1 MQRMIAV
8 IAVLIGLMALSLF
21 AQNSLLDQGRAAMS
35 RNDDD
40 AAAALFEKAVAQNP
54 KSAEAHY
61 WLGSAYGSQ
70 AEKASIFGQASL
82 AGKTRDE
89 FEKAVELDPNHLDA
103 RFGLIQ
109 YYVFAPGIMGGSY
122 DKAFAQAAEIRKRD
136 PLMGH
141 RAAAFIYSNQ
151 KKTEGAKKEYL
162 DEVKEFP
169 NSARAHLDVGVFVYF
184 VGQNYKA
191 AADEYETALKL
202 DPAYMPSCFRAGQVT
217 VFYGDPARGEEL
229 LRKYLNYSPKE
240 NEPSLARAHYWLGRI
255 FEKQGKKAE
264 AKASY
269 AASLKLSPKQKDV
282 AEALKRVS

>member
-1 MQRMIAV
+1 MHRTIAV
-8 IAVLIGLMALSLF
+8 MIGLMALPLF
-21 AQNSLLDQGRAAMS
+21 AQNSLLDQGRAAMA

-40 AAAALFEKAVAQNP
+40 AAAALFEKAVTQNP

-70 AEKASIFGQASL
+70 AQKASIFGQASL
-82 AGKTRDE
+82 VGKTRDE
-89 FEKAVELDPNHLDA
+89 FVKAVELDPNHLDA
-103 RFGLIQ
+103 RFGLLQ

-151 KKTEGAKKEYL
+151 KKTEEAKKEYL

-169 NSARAHLDVGVFVYF
+169 KSPRAHLDLGVYVYF
-184 VGQNYKA
+184 AGQNYKGA
-191 AADEYETALKL
+191 AEEYETALKL
-202 DPAYMPSCFRAGQVT
+202 DPAYMPSYFRAGQVT
-217 VFYGDPARGEEL
+217 VFYGDAARGEEF
-229 LRKYLNYSPKE
+229 LRKYLTYTPKE
-240 NEPSLARAHYWLGRI
+240 NEPSLARTHYWLGRI

-269 AASLKLSPKQKDV
+269 AASLKLNSNQKDV